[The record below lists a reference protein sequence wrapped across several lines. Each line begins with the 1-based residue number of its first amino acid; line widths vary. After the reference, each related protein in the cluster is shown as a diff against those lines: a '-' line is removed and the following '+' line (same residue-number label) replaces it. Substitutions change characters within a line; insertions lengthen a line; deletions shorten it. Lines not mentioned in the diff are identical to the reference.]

1 MITLPPEPPGTQM
14 SSGQEDDMAEVH
26 IQLFGGEQDGYRAN
40 IDLRSKAPEMFYI
53 WRAIDNEAI
62 TLASGKKRM
71 VLATKLAVL
80 AYRLDEETKAD
91 DDSARIQL
99 RYVRHATAD
108 KKLSD
113 PAM

>member
-1 MITLPPEPPGTQM
+1 
-14 SSGQEDDMAEVH
+14 MAEVH

-40 IDLRSKAPEMFYI
+40 IDLRSQAPEMFYI
-53 WRAIDNEAI
+53 WRAIDNEVI

-80 AYRLDEETKAD
+80 AYRLDDETTPED
-91 DDSARIQL
+91 DNVRVQL
-99 RYVRHATAD
+99 RYVRHSAAD
-108 KKLSD
+108 KKQLSD